1 MLAWMLV
8 DPGIIYAESF
18 EGPGAEKTVLTVQVY
33 YSGSVSSPL
42 PSKTTKQ
49 DESRISSLLID
60 RPVGGRSSVTA
71 INRANLVN

>member
-33 YSGSVSSPL
+33 YSGSVSS
-42 PSKTTKQ
+42 
-49 DESRISSLLID
+49 
-60 RPVGGRSSVTA
+60 A
-71 INRANLVN
+71 